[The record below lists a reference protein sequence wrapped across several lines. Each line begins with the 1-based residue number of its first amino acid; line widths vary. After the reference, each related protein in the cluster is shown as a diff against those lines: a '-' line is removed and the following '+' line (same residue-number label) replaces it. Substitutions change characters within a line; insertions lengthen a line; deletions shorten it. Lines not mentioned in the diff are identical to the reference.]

1 MYPILNNPESLP
13 WYCTGSKSVDKDHEH
28 IVTGDLHVIFNIKL
42 RKTFCKAP
50 KFKESKYIHFEKSKT
65 YIVEGIDDSSNTI
78 SKMSLLEWK
87 STIIKQTYNKIAQL
101 KIKSTFSKASPNSL
115 GNYITRKTL
124 ADLHQNCIVV
134 PVEEANKNVAIIG
147 KIFYA
152 LTLMKELGV
161 TIVNCNNNNT
171 YEMINIINVNGIIDK
186 RTRIDIGYV

>member
-78 SKMSLLEWK
+78 SKISLLEWK
-87 STIIKQTYNKIAQL
+87 STIIKQIYNKISQL
-101 KIKSTFSKASPNSL
+101 KIKLTFSKASPNSL
-115 GNYITRKTL
+115 ENYIIRKTL
-124 ADLHQNCIVV
+124 ADLHQNCIVL
-134 PVEEANKNVAIIG
+134 PVEEASNNVAIIG

-161 TIVNCNNNNT
+161 TIVKSNNNKA
-171 YEMINIINVNGIIDK
+171 YEMINTINVNDIIDK
-186 RTRIDIGYV
+186 HTRTDIGYV